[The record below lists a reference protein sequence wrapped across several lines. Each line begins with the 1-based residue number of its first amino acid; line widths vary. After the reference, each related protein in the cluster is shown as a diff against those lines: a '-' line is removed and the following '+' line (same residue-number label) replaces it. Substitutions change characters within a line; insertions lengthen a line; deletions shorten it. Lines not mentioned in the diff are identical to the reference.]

1 MNETYS
7 SNEKEI
13 DLRDLMFYCLKK
25 WRWIAA
31 AMIITALLAGAY
43 KYRSVVLANEQKM
56 EAEKLKEQEGDKEDV
71 IINPNIVYYQ
81 NAITKGEEDIKKKD
95 DYLNNSVVMQ
105 LDANHL
111 QTGTLSFY
119 LNVEEEDTNTLDALV
134 SAYRAYITDGRLAE
148 QLHEEDTD
156 ISKTDLQYLI
166 AFTNRKIDY
175 TLPEES
181 AVFNWPEKN
190 VFQVQLTAPNAE
202 LCSTWLRTAE
212 TAIIE
217 YSGELQEDIS
227 GHELRLLA
235 SSLTERMDQNIQTY
249 QTQVLTDYTTAVKNL
264 QTLRND
270 LETVRSEEGET
281 IVVNETTVM
290 EEPVNVAVKFSVMG
304 ALIGA
309 AMAVLFLAISY
320 VMGGKLQN
328 IDAFENE
335 YGMKLLGRIS
345 APDFEKKWFG
355 FLDRFIWKLEEG
367 VFADIPRE
375 EQMKI
380 AVSNVKSAISKS
392 ENVKKIM
399 LAGTIAEKETAD
411 IYNQLKK
418 EIKGIQFSEYRQIVF
433 NALALEEV
441 DTYDA
446 VLFLEKKRISASKL
460 IIQERAQV
468 VSRNV
473 PVLGTVVL

>member
-13 DLRDLMFYCLKK
+13 DLLDLMFYCLKK

-43 KYRSVVLANEQKM
+43 KYRSVVLANQQKL
-56 EAEKLKEQEGDKEDV
+56 EAEKLKEQDGNKEDV
-71 IINPNIVYYQ
+71 IVNPNIVYYQ

-105 LDANHL
+105 LDANRL

-119 LNVEEEDTNTLDALV
+119 LNVEGGDTNTLDALV
-134 SAYRAYITDGRLAE
+134 TAYRAYITDGRLAE

-166 AFTNRKIDY
+166 AFTNGKIDY
-175 TLPEES
+175 SLPEES
-181 AVFNWPEKN
+181 VALNWPEKN

-202 LCSTWLRTAE
+202 LCSVWLKTAE
-212 TAIIE
+212 TAIAE

-235 SSLTERMDQNIQTY
+235 SSLTERIDQNIQAY
-249 QTQVLTDYTTAVKNL
+249 QTQILTDYTTAVKNL

-281 IVVNETTVM
+281 IVVNETAVM
-290 EEPVNVAVKFSVMG
+290 EEPRSSAVRFAVIG
-304 ALIGA
+304 LLIGA
-309 AMAVLFLAISY
+309 AIAVFFLSINY
-320 VMGGKLQN
+320 IMGGKLQN
-328 IDAFENE
+328 TDTFEKE
-335 YGMKLLGRIS
+335 YGMKLLGCVNAS
-345 APDFEKKWFG
+345 DFKKKWFG
-355 FLDRFIWKLEEG
+355 FLDRFILRLAEG
-367 VFADIPRE
+367 AFANIPKA

-380 AVSNVKSAISKS
+380 VVSNVKSAISKS
-392 ENVKKIM
+392 GNVKKIM
-399 LAGTIAEKETAD
+399 LAGTIAEKDTIE
-411 IYNQLKK
+411 ICNQLKK
-418 EIKGIQFSEYRQIVF
+418 EMEGIQFSEFKQIVF
-433 NALALEEV
+433 NAEALEEIV
-441 DTYDA
+441 DYDA
-446 VLFLEKKRISASKL
+446 VLFLEKKDSSVLKL
-460 IIQERAQV
+460 INQERAQV

>member
-1 MNETYS
+1 MNETYG

-13 DLRDLMFYCLKK
+13 DLLDLMFYCLKK

-31 AMIITALLAGAY
+31 AMIITALLAGTY
-43 KYRSVVLANEQKM
+43 KYRSIVLANQQKL
-56 EAEKLKEQEGDKEDV
+56 EAEELKEQSGEKEDV
-71 IINPNIVYYQ
+71 IVNPNIVYYQ
-81 NAITKGEEDIKKKD
+81 NAIAKSEEDMKNRD
-95 DYLNNSVVMQ
+95 DYLNHSVVMQ

-111 QTGTLSFY
+111 QTGILSFY
-119 LNVEEEDTNTLDALV
+119 LNTESENMNMLEALV
-134 SAYRAYITDGRLAE
+134 SAYRAYVTDGRLAE
-148 QLHEEDTD
+148 QLLKEDET
-156 ISKTDLQYLI
+156 ISRADLQYLI
-166 AFTNRKIDY
+166 VFNNGKMEY
-175 TLPEES
+175 LLPEEP
-181 AVFNWPEKN
+181 AIINWPEKN
-190 VFQVQLTAPNAE
+190 IFQIEITAPNEE
-202 LCSTWLRTAE
+202 LCSAWIKAAE
-212 TAIIE
+212 QAIIE
-217 YSGELQEDIS
+217 YSKKLQEDVL
-227 GHELRLLA
+227 GHDLRLLA
-235 SSLTERMDQNIQTY
+235 SSMTERMDQDIQAY
-249 QTQVLTDYTTAVKNL
+249 QTQVLGDYTTAVKNL

-281 IVVNETTVM
+281 IIINETGSLEDPIAAT
-290 EEPVNVAVKFSVMG
+290 VKFSVMG
-304 ALIGA
+304 LLIGA
-309 AMAVLFLAISY
+309 MMAVFFLALNYI
-320 VMGGKLQN
+320 MGGKLQN
-328 IDAFENE
+328 TDAFEKE

-367 VFADIPRE
+367 AFADIPRE

-380 AVSNVKSAISKS
+380 AVSNVKAAISKN

-446 VLFLEKKRISASKL
+446 VLFLEKKGISASKL

-473 PVLGTVVL
+473 PVLGAIVL